1 MTTETKL
8 KAALV
13 SSFLM
18 ILWLAVMWSNSDAK
32 IIKQKEEIDNL
43 STIVD
48 SIFQES
54 FGLNV
59 EVGRYELTLDH
70 FKDVNPN
77 AAKEFMDYMSHETE

>member
-18 ILWLAVMWSNSDAK
+18 ILWLAVMWGNSDAK
-32 IIKQKEEIDNL
+32 INKQKEEIDNL

-48 SIFQES
+48 SIFLS
-54 FGLNV
+54 LI
-59 EVGRYELTLDH
+59 H
-70 FKDVNPN
+70 I
-77 AAKEFMDYMSHETE
+77 

>member
-1 MTTETKL
+1 MTTENAL
-8 KAALV
+8 KGGLV
-13 SSFLM
+13 LSLLFTIWTL
-18 ILWLAVMWSNSDAK
+18 VMWGNADAK
-32 IIKQKEEIDNL
+32 VIKQKEEIDNL

-59 EVGRYELTLDH
+59 EIGRYELSLDH
-70 FKDVNPN
+70 LKDVNPD

>member
-8 KAALV
+8 KSALV
-13 SSFLM
+13 ASFLI
-18 ILWLAVMWSNSDAK
+18 ILWLAVMWGNSDVK
-32 IIKQKEEIDNL
+32 ITKQKEEIDVL

-48 SIFQES
+48 SVFQES

-70 FKDVNPN
+70 LKDVNPN
-77 AAKEFMDYMSHETE
+77 AAKEFMDYMTHETE